1 MTTPMSIR
9 VLVVDDAAMVR
20 AQLRGA
26 LQRSGYQV
34 VEAGDGIEALAQLDA
49 CPDVRLIVLDIHMP
63 NMNGLE
69 CLERLHARGTTTPV
83 VILTAEADPEV
94 VRRAKALGAKGWLK
108 KPLKVDLMGA
118 MVAKAVSV
126 SDNAP
131 YLP

>member
-1 MTTPMSIR
+1 MTIR

-26 LQRSGYQV
+26 LQRSGYEV
-34 VEAGDGIEALAQLDA
+34 LEAGDGIEALAQVDA
-49 CPDVRLIVLDIHMP
+49 CPDIKLIVLDIHMP

-69 CLERLHARGTTTPV
+69 CLERLRERGSTTPV
-83 VILTAEADPEV
+83 IILTAEADPEI

-118 MVAKAVSV
+118 MVAKAVTV
-126 SDNAP
+126 SAETP
-131 YLP
+131 RV